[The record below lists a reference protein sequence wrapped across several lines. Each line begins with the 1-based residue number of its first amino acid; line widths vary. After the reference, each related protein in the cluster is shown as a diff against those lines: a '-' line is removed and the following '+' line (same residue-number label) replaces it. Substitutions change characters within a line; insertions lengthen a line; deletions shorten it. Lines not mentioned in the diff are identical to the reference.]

1 MVKKK
6 DEIPDWVT
14 DEIQNAKFEKPKKL
28 KISGYVLE
36 MYQEDNKID
45 TQLYEP
51 VEDGR
56 QIVTMDLSEK
66 IKISE
71 LEKGLVYEFNFEQ
84 HKAPLS
90 KKVSEFLEK
99 EKEIEIPMEMDKNT
113 KNFICK
119 KCGLYASREQIS
131 DIRYKLN
138 QKERT
143 RDDKSDDYLEWWNK
157 SKKDK
162 NLDN

>member
-56 QIVTMDLSEK
+56 QIVTMDLPEK

-71 LEKGLVYEFNFEQ
+71 LEKGLVYEFTFEQ
-84 HKAPLS
+84 YKAPLS
-90 KKVSEFLEK
+90 KKVSEFLDK
-99 EKEIEIPMEMDKNT
+99 EKEIEMNAIYDFKLKSIKLIDEEGSNQASEDK
-113 KNFICK
+113 I
-119 KCGLYASREQIS
+119 E
-131 DIRYKLN
+131 
-138 QKERT
+138 E
-143 RDDKSDDYLEWWNK
+143 
-157 SKKDK
+157 
-162 NLDN
+162 

>member
-1 MVKKK
+1 MVKNK
-6 DEIPDWVT
+6 DDIPDWVK
-14 DEIQNAKFEKPKKL
+14 DEIENVKFEKPKKL

-36 MYQEDNKID
+36 IYQKDNKID

-56 QIVTMDLSEK
+56 QIVTMDLPEK

-71 LEKGLVYEFNFEQ
+71 LEKGLVYEFVFEQ

-99 EKEIEIPMEMDKNT
+99 EKEIEMNAIYDFKLKSIKLIDEGSSSQAPED
-113 KNFICK
+113 
-119 KCGLYASREQIS
+119 
-131 DIRYKLN
+131 DI
-138 QKERT
+138 E
-143 RDDKSDDYLEWWNK
+143 E
-157 SKKDK
+157 
-162 NLDN
+162 

>member
-6 DEIPDWVT
+6 DDIPEWVT
-14 DEIQNAKFEKPKKL
+14 DEIQNAKFEKPKKM

-45 TQLYEP
+45 TQLYDP

-56 QIVTMDLSEK
+56 QIVTMDVSEK

-71 LEKGLVYEFNFEQ
+71 LEKGIVYEFTFEQ

-90 KKVSEFLEK
+90 KKVSEFFDQLPE
-99 EKEIEIPMEMDKNT
+99 ECRIEIDAIYDFKLKSIKLIDESDSSQ
-113 KNFICK
+113 
-119 KCGLYASREQIS
+119 ASE
-131 DIRYKLN
+131 
-138 QKERT
+138 
-143 RDDKSDDYLEWWNK
+143 
-157 SKKDK
+157 
-162 NLDN
+162 DNIEE

>member
-1 MVKKK
+1 MGKK
-6 DEIPDWVT
+6 DDIPEWVT
-14 DEIQNAKFEKPKKL
+14 NEIQNAKFEKPKKL

-36 MYQEDNKID
+36 KYQEDNKID

-66 IKISE
+66 IKILE
-71 LEKGLVYEFNFEQ
+71 LEKGLVYEFTFEQ

-99 EKEIEIPMEMDKNT
+99 EKEIDMKAIYQFDLKSLELMEVGSSEST
-113 KNFICK
+113 
-119 KCGLYASREQIS
+119 
-131 DIRYKLN
+131 
-138 QKERT
+138 
-143 RDDKSDDYLEWWNK
+143 
-157 SKKDK
+157 
-162 NLDN
+162 DNDAEE

>member
-14 DEIQNAKFEKPKKL
+14 DEIQNAKFEKPKKM

-36 MYQEDNKID
+36 MYQKDMKID

-99 EKEIEIPMEMDKNT
+99 EKEIEMNAIYD
-113 KNFICK
+113 F
-119 KCGLYASREQIS
+119 
-131 DIRYKLN
+131 KLKSIKLIDEGDSN
-138 QKERT
+138 QSSK
-143 RDDKSDDYLEWWNK
+143 DDTE
-157 SKKDK
+157 
-162 NLDN
+162 

>member
-6 DEIPDWVT
+6 DDIPEWVT
-14 DEIQNAKFEKPKKL
+14 DEIQNAKFQKPKKM

-45 TQLYEP
+45 TQLYDP

-56 QIVTMDLSEK
+56 QIVTMDVSEK

-71 LEKGLVYEFNFEQ
+71 LEKGIVYEFTFEQ

-90 KKVSEFLEK
+90 KKVSEFFDQLPE
-99 EKEIEIPMEMDKNT
+99 ESRIEIDAIYDFKLKSIKLIDESDSSQ
-113 KNFICK
+113 
-119 KCGLYASREQIS
+119 ASE
-131 DIRYKLN
+131 
-138 QKERT
+138 
-143 RDDKSDDYLEWWNK
+143 
-157 SKKDK
+157 
-162 NLDN
+162 DNIEE

>member
-14 DEIQNAKFEKPKKL
+14 DEIQNAKFQKPKKL

-36 MYQEDNKID
+36 MYEEDNKID

-71 LEKGLVYEFNFEQ
+71 LEKGLVYEFTFEQ

-99 EKEIEIPMEMDKNT
+99 EKEIEMNAIYDFKLKSIKLIDEGGSNESSEK
-113 KNFICK
+113 
-119 KCGLYASREQIS
+119 
-131 DIRYKLN
+131 DI
-138 QKERT
+138 E
-143 RDDKSDDYLEWWNK
+143 E
-157 SKKDK
+157 
-162 NLDN
+162 

>member
-6 DEIPDWVT
+6 DDIPEWVT
-14 DEIQNAKFEKPKKL
+14 DEIQNAKFEKPKKM

-45 TQLYEP
+45 TQLYDP

-56 QIVTMDLSEK
+56 QIVTMDVSEK

-71 LEKGLVYEFNFEQ
+71 LEKGIVYEFTFEQ

-90 KKVSEFLEK
+90 KKVSEFFDQLPE
-99 EKEIEIPMEMDKNT
+99 ESRIEIDAIYDFKLKSIKLIDESDSSQ
-113 KNFICK
+113 
-119 KCGLYASREQIS
+119 ASE
-131 DIRYKLN
+131 
-138 QKERT
+138 E
-143 RDDKSDDYLEWWNK
+143 
-157 SKKDK
+157 
-162 NLDN
+162 

>member
-6 DEIPDWVT
+6 DEIPNWVT

-45 TQLYEP
+45 TQLYKP

-56 QIVTMDLSEK
+56 QIITMDLSEK
-66 IKISE
+66 VKILE
-71 LEKGLVYEFNFEQ
+71 LEKGLVYEFTFEQ

-90 KKVSEFLEK
+90 KKISEFLEK
-99 EKEIEIPMEMDKNT
+99 EKEIEMNAIYD
-113 KNFICK
+113 F
-119 KCGLYASREQIS
+119 
-131 DIRYKLN
+131 KL
-138 QKERT
+138 
-143 RDDKSDDYLEWWNK
+143 KSIKLIDE
-157 SKKDK
+157 
-162 NLDN
+162 DNSN

>member
-6 DEIPDWVT
+6 DGIPDWVT

-71 LEKGLVYEFNFEQ
+71 LEKGLVYEFTFEQ

-90 KKVSEFLEK
+90 KKISEFLEK
-99 EKEIEIPMEMDKNT
+99 
-113 KNFICK
+113 
-119 KCGLYASREQIS
+119 
-131 DIRYKLN
+131 
-138 QKERT
+138 
-143 RDDKSDDYLEWWNK
+143 
-157 SKKDK
+157 
-162 NLDN
+162 

>member
-1 MVKKK
+1 MGGKK
-6 DEIPDWVT
+6 DNIPEWVNN
-14 DEIQNAKFEKPKKL
+14 EIQNAKFKKPKKL

-36 MYQEDNKID
+36 IYQEDNKID
-45 TQLYEP
+45 TQLYES

-71 LEKGLVYEFNFEQ
+71 LEKGLVYEFTFEE

-99 EKEIEIPMEMDKNT
+99 EKEIEMNAIYDFKLKSIKLIDESGSSQALK
-113 KNFICK
+113 
-119 KCGLYASREQIS
+119 R
-131 DIRYKLN
+131 RY
-138 QKERT
+138 
-143 RDDKSDDYLEWWNK
+143 
-157 SKKDK
+157 
-162 NLDN
+162 

>member
-6 DEIPDWVT
+6 DDIPEWVT
-14 DEIQNAKFEKPKKL
+14 DEIQNAKFQKPKKM

-45 TQLYEP
+45 TQLYDP

-56 QIVTMDLSEK
+56 QIVTMDVSEK

-71 LEKGLVYEFNFEQ
+71 LEKGIVYEFTFEQ

-99 EKEIEIPMEMDKNT
+99 EKEIEMNAIYDFKLKSIKLIDESDSSQ
-113 KNFICK
+113 
-119 KCGLYASREQIS
+119 ASE
-131 DIRYKLN
+131 
-138 QKERT
+138 
-143 RDDKSDDYLEWWNK
+143 
-157 SKKDK
+157 
-162 NLDN
+162 DNIEE

>member
-56 QIVTMDLSEK
+56 QIITMDLSEK
-66 IKISE
+66 IKILE
-71 LEKGLVYEFNFEQ
+71 LEKGLVYEFTFEQ

-90 KKVSEFLEK
+90 KKISEFLEK
-99 EKEIEIPMEMDKNT
+99 EKEIKMNAIYD
-113 KNFICK
+113 F
-119 KCGLYASREQIS
+119 
-131 DIRYKLN
+131 KL
-138 QKERT
+138 
-143 RDDKSDDYLEWWNK
+143 KSIKLIDENN
-157 SKKDK
+157 S
-162 NLDN
+162 N

>member
-6 DEIPDWVT
+6 DDIPEWVT
-14 DEIQNAKFEKPKKL
+14 DEIQNAKFEKPKKM

-45 TQLYEP
+45 TQLYDP

-56 QIVTMDLSEK
+56 QIVTMDVSEK

-71 LEKGLVYEFNFEQ
+71 LEKGIVYEFTFEQ

-99 EKEIEIPMEMDKNT
+99 EREIEMNAIYDFKLKSIKLIDESDSSQ
-113 KNFICK
+113 
-119 KCGLYASREQIS
+119 ASE
-131 DIRYKLN
+131 
-138 QKERT
+138 
-143 RDDKSDDYLEWWNK
+143 
-157 SKKDK
+157 
-162 NLDN
+162 DNIEE

>member
-6 DEIPDWVT
+6 DDIPEWVT
-14 DEIQNAKFEKPKKL
+14 DEIQNAKFQKPKKM

-45 TQLYEP
+45 TQLYDP

-56 QIVTMDLSEK
+56 QIVTMDVPEK
-66 IKISE
+66 IKIPE
-71 LEKGLVYEFNFEQ
+71 LEKGIVYEFTFEQ

-99 EKEIEIPMEMDKNT
+99 EKEIEMSAIYDFKLKSIKLIDE
-113 KNFICK
+113 
-119 KCGLYASREQIS
+119 S
-131 DIRYKLN
+131 DSS
-138 QKERT
+138 QSSE
-143 RDDKSDDYLEWWNK
+143 
-157 SKKDK
+157 
-162 NLDN
+162 DNIEE

>member
-6 DEIPDWVT
+6 DDIPEWVT
-14 DEIQNAKFEKPKKL
+14 DEIQNAKFEKPKKM

-45 TQLYEP
+45 TQLYDP

-56 QIVTMDLSEK
+56 QIVTMDVPEK

-71 LEKGLVYEFNFEQ
+71 LEKGIVYEFTFEQ

-99 EKEIEIPMEMDKNT
+99 EKEIEMNAIYDFKLKSIKLIDESDS
-113 KNFICK
+113 
-119 KCGLYASREQIS
+119 GQASE
-131 DIRYKLN
+131 
-138 QKERT
+138 
-143 RDDKSDDYLEWWNK
+143 
-157 SKKDK
+157 
-162 NLDN
+162 DNIEE

>member
-6 DEIPDWVT
+6 DGIPDWVT

-56 QIVTMDLSEK
+56 QIVTMDLPEK
-66 IKISE
+66 SKILE
-71 LEKGLVYEFNFEQ
+71 LEKGLVYEFTFEQ
-84 HKAPLS
+84 YKAPLS

-99 EKEIEIPMEMDKNT
+99 EKEIEMNAIYDFKLKSIKLIDEGGSNQASEDK
-113 KNFICK
+113 I
-119 KCGLYASREQIS
+119 E
-131 DIRYKLN
+131 
-138 QKERT
+138 E
-143 RDDKSDDYLEWWNK
+143 
-157 SKKDK
+157 
-162 NLDN
+162 